1 MFAKQ
6 ETQTPSNSREVTIA
20 LPFIGKLSK
29 DIKKSLMSSFEK
41 TAPHV
46 KLKVMFVSN
55 VRLKNCF
62 SFKDHIPNDLQSLIL
77 YWFTCD
83 SCKAVYPGKTK
94 RHFKLRMY
102 EHLGISY
109 KTEKPAKYTASTATA
124 VRKHSVECNHNNTV
138 DTFKIVGRAR
148 NDFFLKIKESILLY
162 RTGDCLN
169 KAERSVP
176 LHLFT
181 K

>member
-1 MFAKQ
+1 M
-6 ETQTPSNSREVTIA
+6 TIS

-29 DIKKSLMSSFEK
+29 DIKKSLLSIFEK
-41 TAPHV
+41 TAPHI

-55 VRLKNCF
+55 VRMKNCF
-62 SFKDHIPNDLQSLIL
+62 SFKDKIPNDLQSLIL
-77 YWFTCD
+77 YLFTCD

-94 RHFKLRMY
+94 RHYKIRLY
-102 EHLGISY
+102 EHLGLSY
-109 KTEKPAKYTASTATA
+109 KTEKPSKYVMSTATA
-124 VRKHSVECNHNNTV
+124 VRQHCTECNHKNSI
-138 DTFKIVGRAR
+138 DSFKIIGRAR

-162 RTGDCLN
+162 RTGACLN

-176 LHLFT
+176 LQLFT

>member
-1 MFAKQ
+1 MFAKGDA
-6 ETQTPSNSREVTIA
+6 QTPSDLREVTIA

-29 DIKKSLMSSFEK
+29 DLKKSLLSIFEK
-41 TAPHV
+41 TAPHI

-94 RHFKLRMY
+94 RHFKVRLY
-102 EHLGISY
+102 EHLGKSY
-109 KTEKPAKYTASTATA
+109 KTEKPSEYVASTATS
-124 VRKHSVECNHNNTV
+124 VREHSHECNHKNTV
-138 DTFKIVGRAR
+138 DSVKIVGRAR
-148 NDFFLKIKESILLY
+148 NDFLLKIKESILLY

-176 LHLFT
+176 LQLFT